1 MSKSDDSTLE
11 QPSNGRFVRVQ
22 PALALAAR
30 SPDQDLRLAALA
42 ARSRLSAFHLHRMFS
57 AVAGET
63 PKAYT
68 LRLRL
73 SRGAALLLT
82 SDRSVLDIA
91 LDCGFKS
98 HEAFTRAF
106 ARQFAMTPRAYRA
119 RGFSTGARAAD
130 AAAHASIV
138 QQVAPCVRLYHVRT
152 DGRPTRSEM
161 AYDIVKKELDVQPVL
176 VVRRRVKR
184 SEIAAAIGGALPHIF
199 QYAQQHGIA
208 LAGHPFTRYVEVGA
222 GLLTIEP
229 GMRIVDT
236 RPAPPSVNA
245 ARTGDGEGSVI
256 EDVLPA
262 GPAATTVHAGAY
274 ETLPDAYAALETWME
289 SQSLR
294 ASGPPW
300 ESYITDPSEHPD
312 PKEWKTE
319 VCWPIKD

>member
-1 MSKSDDSTLE
+1 VSKSDDSTLE
-11 QPSNGRFVRVQ
+11 QPSNGLFARVQ
-22 PALALAAR
+22 PALALAAK

-63 PKAYT
+63 PKEYT

-98 HEAFTRAF
+98 HEGFTRAF
-106 ARQFAMTPRAYRA
+106 ARQFGMTPR
-119 RGFSTGARAAD
+119 
-130 AAAHASIV
+130 
-138 QQVAPCVRLYHVRT
+138 L
-152 DGRPTRSEM
+152 
-161 AYDIVKKELDVQPVL
+161 L
-176 VVRRRVKR
+176 VRRRVKR
-184 SEIAAAIGGALPHIF
+184 SGIAAAIGESLPHIF
-199 QYAQQHGIA
+199 QYAQEHGIA

-229 GMRIVDT
+229 GMRIVGT
-236 RPAPPSVNA
+236 RPASVFCVNG
-245 ARTGDGEGSVI
+245 ARTADGEGSVI
-256 EDVLPA
+256 EDVLPV
-262 GPAATTVHAGAY
+262 GPAATTVHAGGY

-300 ESYITDPSEHPD
+300 ESYVTDPSEHPD
-312 PKEWKTE
+312 PKNWKTE